1 MIKAKFTFYLHNYFS
16 QINLLFYLKWIN
28 FFLNIMVTIFPYFG
42 LQKLGKNKII
52 NYKTL
57 LQGKIGGIINF

>member
-1 MIKAKFTFYLHNYFS
+1 
-16 QINLLFYLKWIN
+16 
-28 FFLNIMVTIFPYFG
+28 MVTIFPYFG